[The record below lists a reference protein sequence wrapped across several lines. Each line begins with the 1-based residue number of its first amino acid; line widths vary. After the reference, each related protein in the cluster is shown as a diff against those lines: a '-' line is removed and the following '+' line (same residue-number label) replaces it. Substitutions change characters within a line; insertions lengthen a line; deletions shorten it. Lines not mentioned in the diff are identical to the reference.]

1 MRSMPCVS
9 VVKATFFVCNIMA
22 KTKEQ
27 KKIHVDSLAKDIKS
41 AKSAV
46 FASVQGLNI
55 KDTDELRKN
64 CREQKLSYVVSK
76 KTLLT
81 KALQDLKLDVD
92 AKVFK
97 GGVAVVCAQE
107 DEVAPAQMLAKFAK
121 THVVMSL
128 LGGLLEGK
136 IVDTA
141 MVMQLSALPSKQE
154 LLAQLVGSLN
164 SPVSGFVN
172 VLAGNLRGLVSVL
185 NNIQKSKA

>member
-1 MRSMPCVS
+1 
-9 VVKATFFVCNIMA
+9 MA

-27 KKIHVDSLAKDIKS
+27 KKIHLDSLAKNIKD
-41 AKSAV
+41 AKSVV

-64 CREQKLSYVVSK
+64 CRDQKLSYTVSK
-76 KTLLT
+76 KTLLKKT
-81 KALQDLKLDVD
+81 LQDLKLDVD
-92 AKVFK
+92 MKVFQ
-97 GGVAVVCAQE
+97 GGVAVVCGKE

-121 THVVMSL
+121 THDIMKL

-141 MVMQLSALPSKQE
+141 MVLQLSALPSKQE
-154 LLAQLVGSLN
+154 LLAKLVGSLN
-164 SPVSGFVN
+164 APASGFVN

>member
-1 MRSMPCVS
+1 
-9 VVKATFFVCNIMA
+9 MA

-76 KTLLT
+76 KTLLK
-81 KALQDLKLDVD
+81 KALKDIGLDAD
-92 AKVFK
+92 TKVFQ
-97 GGVAVVCAQE
+97 GGVAVVCGQE

-121 THVVMSL
+121 THNVMKL

-136 IVDTA
+136 LVDTA
-141 MVMQLSALPSKQE
+141 MVLQLSVLPSKQE
-154 LLAQLVGSLN
+154 LLAKLVGSLN

-172 VLAGNLRGLVSVL
+172 VLTGNLRGLVGVL
-185 NNIQKSKA
+185 NNIQKSKT

>member
-1 MRSMPCVS
+1 
-9 VVKATFFVCNIMA
+9 MA

-27 KKIHVDSLAKDIKS
+27 KKIHLDNLAKNIKD
-41 AKSAV
+41 AKSVV

-64 CREQKLSYVVSK
+64 CREQKLSYTVSK
-76 KTLLT
+76 RTLLT

-92 AKVFK
+92 TKVFK
-97 GGVAVVCAQE
+97 GGVAVVCGE
-107 DEVAPAQMLAKFAK
+107 TDEVAPAQVLAKFAK
-121 THVVMSL
+121 THTVMTL

-136 IVDTA
+136 LVDTT
-141 MVMQLSALPSKQE
+141 MVLQLSALPSKQE
-154 LLAQLVGSLN
+154 LLGKLVGSLN
-164 SPVSGFVN
+164 VPVSGFVN